1 MCVCCSLVCLS
12 GCYWFGIS
20 SLKRV
25 LSLFP
30 FEASAHTVTHWQ
42 DARYC
47 ASLGA
52 ESTVG
57 PASASSGRTV
67 AAVLSYQLWYV
78 HWPCEIVGNVNTQIF
93 DVLHSLHLF
102 TIYGKWGFFII
113 TGDQSHCSGVISKL
127 HCIPNPCRAVLRTR
141 VHEFLVPVLTGDG
154 LWVVDSPR
162 VLSLCPSLWV
172 IIVIKMQLKWTKS
185 SAPQVNTVKAHDVTA
200 AKTDW
205 SCISVKTNE
214 DVFMI
219 LWLDCFV
226 YHHSTLV
233 FCESC
238 QNQFLWR

>member
-1 MCVCCSLVCLS
+1 MYKNSWLSGCLCLLFFSLFVRVLLVRSLFPEACVVSVSVWGVSTHSDSLTGRSLLCFAWSWEHSRASFSFLRKNSRCCAFLPAVICSLV
-12 GCYWFGIS
+12 
-20 SLKRV
+20 
-25 LSLFP
+25 
-30 FEASAHTVTHWQ
+30 
-42 DARYC
+42 
-47 ASLGA
+47 
-52 ESTVG
+52 
-57 PASASSGRTV
+57 
-67 AAVLSYQLWYV
+67 
-78 HWPCEIVGNVNTQIF
+78 
-93 DVLHSLHLF
+93 
-102 TIYGKWGFFII
+102 II

-141 VHEFLVPVLTGDG
+141 VHEFLVPVLTCDG

-172 IIVIKMQLKWTKS
+172 IIVLKMQLKWTKS

-205 SCISVKTNE
+205 SCISVKTSE
-214 DVFMI
+214 DMFMI

-226 YHHSTLV
+226 YHHSTMV